1 MTNKKPTQSK
11 HLASASL
18 AVMGGGFIATIPF
31 QETAWSAILHGGF
44 EAGLVGGLADWF
56 AVTALFRH
64 PMGIPIPHTALLPK
78 NRKKI
83 VAALVNTLENDWLS
97 KESIQSK
104 LQNVHVIQKMIPVV
118 QKEVSSEAVKKEIN
132 GLLDQ
137 MVRSIDVTKIA
148 PLIEKELKK
157 ALRSIDTGHVIEMAV
172 EKLIHHQYDEKALD
186 YMLDRMEQWLN
197 KNETSRQLGRT
208 ALRAIEGLELD
219 GFMQFALKS
228 FQQMLSEE
236 KLGSLLQNLLR
247 NALINIKKPEDMN
260 RQAFLLKVKEEMRG
274 ITERKEWMEV
284 IEARKEAAIQDWE
297 LSGKIEEIL
306 TSIQQKASAFI
317 ESGECMENYVLPFIN
332 RTIRSVQDNPE
343 KINRLEAWAQ
353 HQIGVLVEEN
363 HSKIGK
369 LVEENL
375 NKLDNETLV
384 HMMENHI
391 GKDLQWIRVN
401 GAVCGFFIGLVLAGI
416 QALV

>member
-1 MTNKKPTQSK
+1 MKNKKTQSK

-18 AVMGGGFIATIPF
+18 AAMGGGFIATLPF
-31 QETAWSAILHGGF
+31 QETTWSAILHGGF

-83 VAALVNTLENDWLS
+83 VSALVNTLENDWLS
-97 KESIQSK
+97 KESIQKK
-104 LQNVHVIQKMIPVV
+104 LQNVQVIEKIMPVIQKEI
-118 QKEVSSEAVKKEIN
+118 SSEAVKKEIN
-132 GLLDQ
+132 AILDRV
-137 MVRSIDVTKIA
+137 VRSVDVSKIA
-148 PLIEKELKK
+148 PLIEKELKS
-157 ALRSIDTGHVIEMAV
+157 ALLSIDTGRVIETAV
-172 EKLIHHQYDEKALD
+172 QKLIDHQYDEKALD
-186 YMLDRMEQWLN
+186 YLLERIESWLN

-236 KLGSLLQNLLR
+236 KLGNLLQNLLR
-247 NALINIKKPEDMN
+247 NALMNVKRPDDLN
-260 RQAFLLKVKEEMRG
+260 RQALLMKVQEEMRG
-274 ITERKEWMEV
+274 ITEREEWMKV
-284 IEARKEAAIQDWE
+284 IESRKDSAIQEWE

-306 TSIQQKASAFI
+306 VSIQQKASAFI
-317 ESGECMENYVLPFIN
+317 RSGECMEAYIFPFME
-332 RTIRSVQDNPE
+332 RALQSVKEDSGKMSQME
-343 KINRLEAWAQ
+343 SWIQ
-353 HQIGVLVEEN
+353 HQISVLVEEN

-384 HMMENHI
+384 NMMENHI

-401 GAVCGFFIGLVLAGI
+401 GAVCGFFIGLILAGI

>member
-1 MTNKKPTQSK
+1 MKNKKTQSK

-18 AVMGGGFIATIPF
+18 AVMGGGFIATLPF

-83 VAALVNTLENDWLS
+83 VSSLVNTLENDWLS
-97 KESIQSK
+97 KESIQEK
-104 LQNVHVIQKMIPVV
+104 LQNVQVIEKIMPVV
-118 QKEVSSEAVKKEIN
+118 QKEISSEAVKKEIN
-132 GLLDQ
+132 ELLDQ
-137 MVRSIDVTKIA
+137 VVRSVDVSKIA
-148 PLIEKELKK
+148 PLIEKELKS
-157 ALRSIDTGHVIEMAV
+157 ALLSIDAGRVIETAV
-172 EKLIHHQYDEKALD
+172 QKLIDHQYDEKALD
-186 YMLDRMEQWLN
+186 YLLERIESWLN
-197 KNETSRQLGRT
+197 KNETSRQLGHT

-236 KLGSLLQNLLR
+236 KLGNLLQNLLR
-247 NALINIKKPEDMN
+247 NALMNIKRPNDLN
-260 RQAFLLKVKEEMRG
+260 RQALLMKVQEEMRG
-274 ITERKEWMEV
+274 ITEREEWMEV
-284 IEARKEAAIQDWE
+284 IESRKDSAIQEWE

-306 TSIQQKASAFI
+306 VSIQQKASAFI
-317 ESGECMENYVLPFIN
+317 GSGECMEVYILPFME
-332 RTIRSVQDNPE
+332 RTLQKVKENPGKMSRME
-343 KINRLEAWAQ
+343 NWIQ
-353 HQIGVLVEEN
+353 HQISVLVEEN

-384 HMMENHI
+384 NMMENHI

-401 GAVCGFFIGLVLAGI
+401 GAVCGFFIGLILAGI